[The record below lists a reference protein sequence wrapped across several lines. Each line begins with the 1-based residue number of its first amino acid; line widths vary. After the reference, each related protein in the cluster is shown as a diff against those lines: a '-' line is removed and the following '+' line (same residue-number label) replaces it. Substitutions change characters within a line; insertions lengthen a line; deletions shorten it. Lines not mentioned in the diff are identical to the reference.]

1 VASAAFQALF
11 YKRLRLQV
19 QNIVYGKHI
28 IWRGFAV
35 KCSMSAD
42 EYTPLRQFIARVV
55 NVSEDEWR
63 AHRDCLTRRFLK
75 KGEFLV
81 SEGQVVNNVSFV
93 NKGSF
98 RVYKTLD
105 GQDLTKH
112 FFFAYEY
119 ATEYIS
125 FLTRKPSDLSVKAT
139 EDAELIELHYDKVQ
153 VLYEQYPVWQKYGRL
168 LAEHLFIQVAER
180 SHRLLYHSPE
190 ENYLKLMEDRP
201 DIIER
206 IPQQYIAS
214 YLGIQPESLSRIRK
228 RLMEVKRA

>member
-1 VASAAFQALF
+1 
-11 YKRLRLQV
+11 
-19 QNIVYGKHI
+19 
-28 IWRGFAV
+28 
-35 KCSMSAD
+35 MSAD
-42 EYTPLRQFIARVV
+42 EYTPLRQFIAGVV
-55 NVSEDEWR
+55 DATNDEWK
-63 AHRDCLTRRFLK
+63 AHRDCLTRRFLR

-98 RVYKTLD
+98 RVFKTMN

-112 FFFAYEY
+112 FFFANEY

-125 FLTRKPSDLSVKAT
+125 FLTRKPSDICVKAL

-153 VLYEQYPVWQKYGRL
+153 ALYEQYPVWQKYGRL
-168 LAEHLFIQVAER
+168 LAEHLFIVLAER
-180 SHRLLYHSPE
+180 THRLLYHSPE
-190 ENYLKLMEDRP
+190 ENYLHLIESRP

-228 RLMEVKRA
+228 RLMEVRRV

>member
-1 VASAAFQALF
+1 
-11 YKRLRLQV
+11 
-19 QNIVYGKHI
+19 
-28 IWRGFAV
+28 
-35 KCSMSAD
+35 MSAD
-42 EYTPLRQFIARVV
+42 EYTPLRQFIAGVV
-55 NVSEDEWR
+55 DATDNEWK
-63 AHRDCLTRRFLK
+63 AHRDCLTRRFLR

-98 RVYKTLD
+98 RVFKNMN

-112 FFFAYEY
+112 FFFANEY

-125 FLTRKPSDLSVKAT
+125 FLTRQPSDICVKAL
-139 EDAELIELHYDKVQ
+139 EDSELIELHYDKVQ
-153 VLYEQYPVWQKYGRL
+153 ALYEQYPVWQKYGRL
-168 LAEHLFIQVAER
+168 LAEHLFIKLAER
-180 SHRLLYHSPE
+180 THRLLYHSPE
-190 ENYLKLMEDRP
+190 ENYLHLIESRP

-228 RLMEVKRA
+228 RLMEVRRV